1 MADTH
6 FVIAIRNKVPVLVSG
21 PPCIVTDNSDY
32 TLELVPDEQWEGM
45 ETKTVIYAYD
55 NGTAVHNPINGNQDK
70 IPIIQTSG
78 NLHIG
83 VTAGDIQTS
92 TWVSVPIRASIR
104 RKAGVGIKPPAPDVY
119 DKIMDM
125 LGKQTGI
132 KSVEILEGH
141 ETGEDGVGELLVYYL
156 VITEKNGKKFM
167 EKLPNL
173 IEEIKNAAP
182 GLVFDTVA
190 DMEAYIAGNAGTLKV
205 GQDLFIREADVPDYW
220 WDGTAAVPVETEL
233 GEVKKELG
241 ELSKAKVDKDQGA
254 KNAGKLLY
262 IGADGIVVP
271 LTLGN
276 GLKIENGVLMLTNA
290 TVTEA
295 ICGRAVCG
303 EIICGGV

>member
-1 MADTH
+1 MSDKH

-83 VTAGDIQTS
+83 VTAGDIRTS

-173 IEEIKNAAP
+173 EVDPKQIVKLQNGAPTEETEGIKNQLLINTDDWTIYVCTGAV
-182 GLVFDTVA
+182 LVMGKYTYFWQQIGGSGGSGGGANVTYDETT
-190 DMEAYIAGNAGTLKV
+190 GNLT
-205 GQDLFIREADVPDYW
+205 
-220 WDGTAAVPVETEL
+220 
-233 GEVKKELG
+233 
-241 ELSKAKVDKDQGA
+241 
-254 KNAGKLLY
+254 
-262 IGADGIVVP
+262 IGG
-271 LTLGN
+271 
-276 GLKIENGVLMLTNA
+276 
-290 TVTEA
+290 
-295 ICGRAVCG
+295 
-303 EIICGGV
+303 